1 MKNKK
6 LRALLYLTILLLI
19 VFILLNMF
27 STYLSIKNSVQKS
40 VANQNLVAARSIA
53 DSMDMEAY
61 QRFLNNQVK
70 SRDYMDIK
78 AYLKETT
85 VTMIIPVNGKMG

>member
-1 MKNKK
+1 
-6 LRALLYLTILLLI
+6 
-19 VFILLNMF
+19 MF

-53 DSMDMEAY
+53 DSMDIEAY

-70 SRDYMDIK
+70 SRDYRDIK
-78 AYLKETT
+78 AYLEDAREKIGALYVYTI
-85 VTMIIPVNGKMG
+85 MIDNPCRCYSWY

>member
-1 MKNKK
+1 
-6 LRALLYLTILLLI
+6 
-19 VFILLNMF
+19 MF

-53 DSMDMEAY
+53 DSMDIEAY

-70 SRDYMDIK
+70 SQEYMDIK
-78 AYLKETT
+78 AYLEDAREKIGALYVYTIM
-85 VTMIIPVNGKMG
+85 VDNPKVSRA